1 MVRSPF
7 RGTVKNRQ
15 DFWSGLLFVAFGLI
29 FAIGALLKYPLGSPA
44 RMGAGYFP
52 FALGLL
58 LTAMGALI
66 AVRALGGSAE
76 VGKRISAVKL
86 RPLVILLGSI
96 CLFGILL
103 PRIGFI
109 PATFLLIV
117 GVASAGD
124 EFRWREVLP
133 LAAGVAVV
141 GWLIFVRGLGMI
153 IPAFPF

>member
-1 MVRSPF
+1 MVRPPF

-15 DFWSGLLFVAFGLI
+15 DFFSGLLFIAFGLI
-29 FAIGALLKYPLGSPA
+29 FAIGALRYPLGSPA

-58 LTAMGALI
+58 LTAMGAAI
-66 AVRALGGSAE
+66 AVRALGGPAE
-76 VGKRISAVKL
+76 VSNRLGAVKL

-117 GVASAGD
+117 GVAFAGD

-133 LAAGVAVV
+133 LAAGVAIV